1 MTSRFQPCSDIVV
14 GLVARCTFLDVM
26 WCPGDELTFENSDFV
41 VVVTELAAGAALM
54 GVIHTC

>member
-1 MTSRFQPCSDIVV
+1 
-14 GLVARCTFLDVM
+14 M